1 GAEKRVKLYTG
12 YNGTKILRE
21 RELKTP
27 KMMKDQYIY
36 IHIGSKEKKVRK
48 LETIRFIHAG
58 LSVLLLRLNSPAGY
72 VNKIS
77 RSKMLTILSNISE
90 FGKGVLPAIILT
102 WKAKICNIIN

>member
-1 GAEKRVKLYTG
+1 
-12 YNGTKILRE
+12 
-21 RELKTP
+21 
-27 KMMKDQYIY
+27 MKDQYIY